1 MIRKFDEKDLHA
13 VMELWLE
20 SNIEAHDFID
30 SRYWKENY
38 SKVEEMLPQAE
49 IYVYEEAKKIAG
61 FIGLTGNYI
70 AGIFVGKAC
79 RSNGIGRRLLDY
91 VKEER
96 ETLMLQVY
104 EKNRRAVCFY
114 KREGFYIVQE
124 QTEEG
129 TGEKEFLMEWKKKME
144 IKIRKMDPSEYEL
157 LSDFLYEAIFQRD
170 ENNRLPR
177 EIIQEPELRIYIED
191 FGEKKHD
198 HCLCAVADDVI
209 VGAVWTRIIKGYGS
223 VDDSIPE
230 FAVSIRRGFRGN
242 GIGTALMEQMIELL
256 KREGCEKASLAVQ
269 KDNYAVRMYQK
280 TGFSIIDE
288 NEEEYIMMIDLKE
301 NE

>member
-1 MIRKFDEKDLHA
+1 
-13 VMELWLE
+13 
-20 SNIEAHDFID
+20 
-30 SRYWKENY
+30 
-38 SKVEEMLPQAE
+38 
-49 IYVYEEAKKIAG
+49 
-61 FIGLTGNYI
+61 
-70 AGIFVGKAC
+70 
-79 RSNGIGRRLLDY
+79 
-91 VKEER
+91 
-96 ETLMLQVY
+96 
-104 EKNRRAVCFY
+104 
-114 KREGFYIVQE
+114 
-124 QTEEG
+124 
-129 TGEKEFLMEWKKKME
+129 ME

-170 ENNRLPR
+170 ENNLLPR
-177 EIIQEPELRIYIED
+177 EIIQEPALRIYIED
-191 FGEKKHD
+191 FGEKKND

-223 VDDSIPE
+223 IDDSIPE
-230 FAVSIRRGFRGN
+230 FAVSIRRGFRGK

>member
-96 ETLMLQVY
+96 ETLMLQV
-104 EKNRRAVCFY
+104 
-114 KREGFYIVQE
+114 
-124 QTEEG
+124 
-129 TGEKEFLMEWKKKME
+129 
-144 IKIRKMDPSEYEL
+144 
-157 LSDFLYEAIFQRD
+157 
-170 ENNRLPR
+170 
-177 EIIQEPELRIYIED
+177 
-191 FGEKKHD
+191 
-198 HCLCAVADDVI
+198 
-209 VGAVWTRIIKGYGS
+209 
-223 VDDSIPE
+223 
-230 FAVSIRRGFRGN
+230 
-242 GIGTALMEQMIELL
+242 
-256 KREGCEKASLAVQ
+256 
-269 KDNYAVRMYQK
+269 
-280 TGFSIIDE
+280 
-288 NEEEYIMMIDLKE
+288 
-301 NE
+301 

>member
-1 MIRKFDEKDLHA
+1 
-13 VMELWLE
+13 
-20 SNIEAHDFID
+20 
-30 SRYWKENY
+30 
-38 SKVEEMLPQAE
+38 
-49 IYVYEEAKKIAG
+49 
-61 FIGLTGNYI
+61 
-70 AGIFVGKAC
+70 
-79 RSNGIGRRLLDY
+79 
-91 VKEER
+91 
-96 ETLMLQVY
+96 
-104 EKNRRAVCFY
+104 
-114 KREGFYIVQE
+114 
-124 QTEEG
+124 
-129 TGEKEFLMEWKKKME
+129 ME

-170 ENNRLPR
+170 ENNLLPR
-177 EIIQEPELRIYIED
+177 EIIQEPALRIYIED

-198 HCLCAVADDVI
+198 HCLCAGADDVI

-223 VDDSIPE
+223 IDDSIPE
-230 FAVSIRRGFRGN
+230 FAVSIRRGFRRK

>member
-114 KREGFYIVQE
+114 KREGFIWFRSRQR
-124 QTEEG
+124 
-129 TGEKEFLMEWKKKME
+129 KE
-144 IKIRKMDPSEYEL
+144 P
-157 LSDFLYEAIFQRD
+157 
-170 ENNRLPR
+170 
-177 EIIQEPELRIYIED
+177 
-191 FGEKKHD
+191 G
-198 HCLCAVADDVI
+198 
-209 VGAVWTRIIKGYGS
+209 
-223 VDDSIPE
+223 
-230 FAVSIRRGFRGN
+230 RR
-242 GIGTALMEQMIELL
+242 
-256 KREGCEKASLAVQ
+256 S
-269 KDNYAVRMYQK
+269 
-280 TGFSIIDE
+280 S
-288 NEEEYIMMIDLKE
+288 
-301 NE
+301 